1 MNITRIA
8 PSPTGD
14 MHIGTARTA
23 YFNWLAARAS
33 GGKFILRVDDT
44 DQKRNDPAYTEVILS
59 TMKWLGLDY
68 DEIVFQS
75 SRFDIYRAVADS
87 LIHDGW
93 AVTKDGATVF
103 TLESRR
109 KEGYVF
115 PPSWKDEIKG
125 DIRITEDDKDHMEGM
140 VLIKSD
146 GSPSY
151 NFCSIVD
158 DMHMDVNFIIRGV
171 DHITNTA
178 KQVVLWDAING
189 GHKIRDGKPLP
200 RFAHLGLICIGGK
213 PMSKR
218 DGASSMLNYMK
229 AGYDSDAM
237 LNFLARLGWGPTKDD
252 KSTALLP
259 RDKMLEMFLTLGKM
273 RSQPSNFDAGKLE
286 SFDRKYKARK
296 GTWRTG
302 DILIP

>member
-75 SRFDIYRAVADS
+75 SRFDVYKAAAGL
-87 LIHDGW
+87 LIHEGW
-93 AVTKDGATVF
+93 AVPKDGATVF
-103 TLESRR
+103 NL
-109 KEGYVF
+109 KKDHVF
-115 PPSWKDEIKG
+115 PSHWKDEIKG
-125 DIRITEDDKDHMEGM
+125 DIKISDDDISHMDGM

-158 DMHMDVNFIIRGV
+158 DLHMGVNLIIRGV

-178 KQVVLWDAING
+178 KQVMLWDVLNSGQTI
-189 GHKIRDGKPLP
+189 P
-200 RFAHLGLICIGGK
+200 RFAHLGLICIDGK

-218 DGASSMLNYMK
+218 DGASSMLNYMN

-252 KSTALLP
+252 KSTTLLP
-259 RDKMLEMFLTLGKM
+259 RDKMLEMFLTSGKM
-273 RSQPSNFDAGKLE
+273 RSQPASFDSGKLE

-302 DILIP
+302 DKLISDTNKEA

>member
-1 MNITRIA
+1 MNVTRIA

-33 GGKFILRVDDT
+33 GGKFILRIDDT
-44 DQKRNDPAYTEVILS
+44 DQKRNDPAFTQVILD

-68 DEIVFQS
+68 DEIVYQS
-75 SRFDIYRAVADS
+75 ARFDIYKGAAGLLMS
-87 LIHDGW
+87 EGW
-93 AVTKDGATVF
+93 AEPKDGATIL
-103 TLESRR
+103 TIEKRR
-109 KEGYVF
+109 REGYIF
-115 PPSWKDEIKG
+115 PKTWKDEIKG
-125 DIRITEDDKDHMEGM
+125 DVKITADDLDNMDGM

-151 NFCSIVD
+151 NFCSVVD
-158 DMHMDVNFIIRGV
+158 DMQMGVNFVIRGV

-178 KQVVLWDAING
+178 KQVVLWEALKADE
-189 GHKIRDGKPLP
+189 PLP
-200 RFAHLGLICIGGK
+200 RFAHLGLICLKDK
-213 PMSKR
+213 PLSKR

-229 AGYDSDAM
+229 AGYDADAM

-252 KSTALLP
+252 KSTALLS
-259 RDKMLEMFLTLGKM
+259 REKMLELFLTSGKM
-273 RSQPSNFDAGKLE
+273 KSQPASFDVGKLE

-296 GTWRTG
+296 GIWRNG
-302 DILIP
+302 DKLT